1 MALAGFLP
9 PSSNKSGFGLIK
21 VTVKV
26 ADLKKIKPIKEQTT
40 ISAIAKSFK
49 KSDISSKSGALV
61 KSGKGSEIVRS
72 EKKGALVRNEE
83 EKTEEQIIRVK
94 VKVIKLRDMFRD
106 RYVYDKKRDSK
117 ENIERSRRE
126 KNEKEKEREGKKK
139 KFNIGKLGA
148 LMPKMGIL
156 DAIQNFLLY
165 TILGYLN
172 NRFDILPKLIGLI
185 PLLAKAMDFIV
196 NIGGIILNGLVTFID
211 FGYGLVDKTRGF
223 IKGIGGE
230 GAAKVFDK
238 FLGTLN
244 TILNLAFIAAMIGV
258 GGGFGKGKKGGKP
271 GGKPRG
277 RPGTGG
283 RPKVTTSGGKGAG
296 RPDIRNPLRNKP
308 PVTTSGGGKTGRPDI
323 RNPLRSKP
331 NVTQGRGGGGF
342 RNPFKPK
349 APVTGGGGFTNPFKS
364 FKIPKISPG
373 SLLKGGA
380 SVGIGILADMGINA
394 LADTMD
400 EKTSQD
406 IANKIKAYSP
416 EERTKSIAKIQK
428 DLKKEKDYQASPLH
442 LFDKGIKLGGETQSE
457 RQANVLR
464 SILEKLGE
472 TPKYAAGGVI
482 GYAPGG
488 FMGGLPMMMGMP
500 SLPRM
505 PKLTLPNFSIQSVGK
520 TISGGINKFFEFFG
534 GGSTTATVNDPPPY
548 LKGLADLANKV
559 KDVPLIGGA
568 MFAAL
573 QLAMGA
579 KVNRNVFGVIGNQ
592 LTNFSLQDSFSG
604 ITSSASKLSALK
616 FISGGQVPP
625 STIVSVT
632 PSGQR
637 KSVNS
642 LTSFLDKE
650 VRTIELEVEEEK
662 LKKELDSGGGG
673 AGGGGGDD
681 FEAGPAGTSGDKLTM
696 ARNLMRDLGLTAD
709 QAAGIVGNMAAESGV
724 ENARV
729 QGSRPGEKGVL
740 KVDGKTGYGIVQWT
754 SMGRQQAL
762 ADYAKSRGADL
773 NKPLSM
779 NIEYQFFLKEFKGKY
794 GHVLSQLKQAK
805 DVKTA
810 STIFMQQYEVP
821 AGYKTEAKIMERY
834 NMSKPVYDKLALG
847 QGKAT
852 EGAGTYI
859 ASSGSSSSSTSPGGA
874 IPKGSV
880 AQWLHGTPGRAGY
893 DAGHAGESNAH
904 DHFGFKSR
912 SAADAAFKK
921 LRSSGYKPYEFE
933 GYTSVGN
940 HSPSGGHYG
949 PVGGKPTY
957 SDKTDGT
964 AFDIPWA
971 TYGSGPINKKD
982 YAMSLNAAK
991 IVGAAFRGGSTG
1003 KGGALMVHPGEYVID
1018 KDSVDL
1024 FGLDF
1029 IKTINDVENRSN
1041 FLTKAYILID
1051 KLKKLIASPGDKEKK
1066 PETPMDKFKKANP
1079 ELAAA
1084 QEERDRIKGTSQ
1096 TNNPLMKGMTSR
1108 MPMTPSIQSPTLKK
1122 DLGKFAGSYTSLT
1135 DNKNANIGPNEPR
1148 KIEKWKSVKENDGFN
1163 VSKPKSYGYQGGG
1176 YIGGGVIGNKY
1187 NSVSQSAS
1195 YDQPGMMIM
1204 IQPMIIEKP
1213 SLQSSGGGKID
1224 FTSVG
1229 GSIDNVN
1236 PVASRG

>member
-271 GGKPRG
+271 GGKPSSK
-277 RPGTGG
+277 PGQGG

-296 RPDIRNPLRNKP
+296 RPDIRNPLRTKP
-308 PVTTSGGGKTGRPDI
+308 PVTTSGGGPQGRPNV
-323 RNPLRSKP
+323 RNPLRGKP
-331 NVTQGRGGGGF
+331 PVT
-342 RNPFKPK
+342 
-349 APVTGGGGFTNPFKS
+349 TGGGGGGLKLPRLPKGLKARGGLLGLAFL
-364 FKIPKISPG
+364 IPDIIDAGMLAKEGRGKDGLRTLANAVAGTAAGFAASGVTLAGATALGLTGVGLPAAIALG
-373 SLLKGGA
+373 IASLG
-380 SVGIGILADMGINA
+380 VGA
-394 LADTMD
+394 LAG
-400 EKTSQD
+400 S
-406 IANKIKAYSP
+406 AAYS
-416 EERTKSIAKIQK
+416 
-428 DLKKEKDYQASPLH
+428 AS
-442 LFDKGIKLGGETQSE
+442 D
-457 RQANVLR
+457 AVLR
-464 SILEKLGE
+464 KIGLQD
-472 TPKYAAGGVI
+472 TDPKTGKPYQYAAGGVI

-579 KVNRNVFGVIGNQ
+579 KVDRNVFGAIGNQ
-592 LTNFSLQDSFSG
+592 LTNFSLQDSFRG